1 MATIQEQLIKHI
13 DEAYAMEQDVL
24 RDLAAMIETTA
35 DASLRSE
42 LEEHKQQTEQHAER
56 LKLRLQTYAHSPSAV
71 REAGG
76 MVKALMKS
84 VVDIARTEKAGRNL
98 RDAYATEHM
107 EMGSYQLLERVASR
121 AGDTETVEVARRNRS
136 EEEEMARKLGSYW
149 DTAAELSLRE
159 AGVEAQARVP
169 TA

>member
-1 MATIQEQLIKHI
+1 M
-13 DEAYAMEQDVL
+13 
-24 RDLAAMIETTA
+24 
-35 DASLRSE
+35 
-42 LEEHKQQTEQHAER
+42 
-56 LKLRLQTYAHSPSAV
+56 
-71 REAGG
+71 
-76 MVKALMKS
+76 
-84 VVDIARTEKAGRNL
+84 
-98 RDAYATEHM
+98 
-107 EMGSYQLLERVASR
+107 ASR

>member
-56 LKLRLQTYAHSPSAV
+56 LKLRLQAYAHSPSAV

-107 EMGSYQLLERVASR
+107 EMGS
-121 AGDTETVEVARRNRS
+121 
-136 EEEEMARKLGSYW
+136 
-149 DTAAELSLRE
+149 
-159 AGVEAQARVP
+159 
-169 TA
+169 